1 MIVIA
6 VDRCRWTP
14 ARDWRGTKKIAMEND
29 SVMEI
34 DITYVELNQVI
45 HVEKRESV
53 E

>member
-1 MIVIA
+1 VEQGKIVM
-6 VDRCRWTP
+6 
-14 ARDWRGTKKIAMEND
+14 GND
-29 SVMEI
+29 IVMEI

>member
-1 MIVIA
+1 VEQEKIVM
-6 VDRCRWTP
+6 
-14 ARDWRGTKKIAMEND
+14 GND
-29 SVMEI
+29 IVMEI

>member
-1 MIVIA
+1 M
-6 VDRCRWTP
+6 
-14 ARDWRGTKKIAMEND
+14 GND
-29 SVMEI
+29 IVMEI

>member
-1 MIVIA
+1 VSVDTGTRSAWNKGKIVM
-6 VDRCRWTP
+6 
-14 ARDWRGTKKIAMEND
+14 GND
-29 SVMEI
+29 IVMEI

>member
-1 MIVIA
+1 LQSIGVDGHRHAIGVEQGNIVM
-6 VDRCRWTP
+6 
-14 ARDWRGTKKIAMEND
+14 GND
-29 SVMEI
+29 IVMEI